1 MDEKISIVEETLD
14 KIGAKQKRYYVFNK
28 IDMIDKSMDELLSFI
43 ANKSYHE
50 DAFLISAH
58 AGL

>member
-1 MDEKISIVEETLD
+1 
-14 KIGAKQKRYYVFNK
+14 
-28 IDMIDKSMDELLSFI
+28 MDELLSFI

-58 AGL
+58 AGLWIEELKNSIACYFKNHQ